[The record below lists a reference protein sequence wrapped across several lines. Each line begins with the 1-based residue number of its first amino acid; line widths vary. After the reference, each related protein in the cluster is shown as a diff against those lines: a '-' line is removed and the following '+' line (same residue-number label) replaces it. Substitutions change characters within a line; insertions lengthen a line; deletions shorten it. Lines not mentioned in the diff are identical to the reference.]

1 MKKTENKND
10 EEFAKTMDN
19 GNFEEYLKSVN
30 LRHGGVHFVSS
41 KGYGKS
47 TALKHIAR
55 FYANQPETNQNE
67 LFVIVADTILNFCLD
82 FDTCPYYTVKEDAI
96 QEKTKNVEINDGKSY
111 LVWAK
116 EYVIDPEPFEFLETM
131 IKQKQHLILFS
142 IDLMEIDLVG
152 VFYAKLIDY
161 LYQKQRIKK
170 KYHKGNL
177 PEQYILISE
186 ETEAVFSNSTLD
198 RRIMSRTQ
206 KEYSEMANLR
216 IAMFSCS
223 QRLTEISTRYR
234 GKMDSYLIGHTSIE
248 DFDLKLCRMLKF
260 SKHRTDVLNLPKG
273 SWLDTKSDSIVSFP
287 DFKANGT
294 PYEYVKPKPQEPEP
308 AAPKTPLWKILLFG
322 NPDKKKKPETYE
334 TATATETDNSEDSE
348 EEENRE
354 ESQFDGVLG
363 IDDDDTNDLFP
374 EDF

>member
-1 MKKTENKND
+1 MSKKTNKEID
-10 EEFAKTMDN
+10 KEFAKSMDN

-47 TALKHIAR
+47 TALKAIAR
-55 FYANQPETNQNE
+55 FYAKQPDTY
-67 LFVIVADTILNFCLD
+67 VIICDTILNFCLD
-82 FDTCPYYTVKEDAI
+82 FDKCPYYTVKENAI
-96 QEKTKNVEINDGKSY
+96 QEKTKNIEINDGKSY

-116 EYVIDPEPFEFLETM
+116 EYIIDPEPFEFLNEM
-131 IKQKQHLILFS
+131 IKEKQHLILFS

-152 VFYAKLIDY
+152 IFYAKLIDF

-170 KYHKGNL
+170 KYHRGNL
-177 PEQYILISE
+177 PEQYVLISE

-206 KEYSEMANLR
+206 KEYAEMANLR

-248 DFDLKLCRMLKF
+248 DFDLKLSRMLKF
-260 SKHRTDVLNLPKG
+260 SKHREDVLKLPKG
-273 SWLDTKSDSIVSFP
+273 SWLDTKSDSIITFP
-287 DFKANGT
+287 DFIPNGI
-294 PYEYVKPKPQEPEP
+294 PYECKPKISEQ
-308 AAPKTPLWKILLFG
+308 PKTKKEPKPFGLIPFLKYLLSPRVYPKGYEPTANRKIELSK
-322 NPDKKKKPETYE
+322 DDE
-334 TATATETDNSEDSE
+334 SE
-348 EEENRE
+348 
-354 ESQFDGVLG
+354 FDGILS
-363 IDDDDTNDLFP
+363 IDDEDRLFP
-374 EDF
+374 SE